1 MHLTTQLVV
10 LIINQQLM
18 NKNVTESVQGLQNY
32 QSIVS
37 ILIQERKESKFSQE
51 FMADWLGVS
60 RKKLNEFEQGKIDF
74 FLMCHYADKL
84 SIDIQLT
91 MNY

>member
-1 MHLTTQLVV
+1 
-10 LIINQQLM
+10 M
-18 NKNVTESVQGLQNY
+18 NKDVTESVQDNLQGLKNY
-32 QSIVS
+32 QSVVTK
-37 ILIQERKESKFSQE
+37 LIQERKESKFSQE

-60 RKKLNEFEQGKIDF
+60 RKKLNEFENGKIDF

-84 SIDIQLT
+84 SIDIELT

>member
-1 MHLTTQLVV
+1 MNKDVTENIQGLKNYQLVV
-10 LIINQQLM
+10 T
-18 NKNVTESVQGLQNY
+18 K
-32 QSIVS
+32 
-37 ILIQERKESKFSQE
+37 LIQERKESKFSQE

-60 RKKLNEFEQGKIDF
+60 RKKLNEFENGKIDF

-84 SIDIQLT
+84 SIDIELT

>member
-1 MHLTTQLVV
+1 
-10 LIINQQLM
+10 M
-18 NKNVTESVQGLQNY
+18 NKDVTEKLQVFKQCNE
-32 QSIVS
+32 IVTL
-37 ILIQERKESKFSQE
+37 LIKERKESKFSQE

>member
-1 MHLTTQLVV
+1 
-10 LIINQQLM
+10 M
-18 NKNVTESVQGLQNY
+18 NKNVTENIQGLKNY
-32 QSIVS
+32 QLVVTK
-37 ILIQERKESKFSQE
+37 LIQERKESKFSQE

-60 RKKLNEFEQGKIDF
+60 RKKLNEFENGKIDF

-84 SIDIQLT
+84 SIDIELT

>member
-1 MHLTTQLVV
+1 
-10 LIINQQLM
+10 M
-18 NKNVTESVQGLQNY
+18 NKDVTEKLQVFKQCNE
-32 QSIVS
+32 IVTL
-37 ILIQERKESKFSQE
+37 LIKERKESKFSQE

-60 RKKLNEFEQGKIDF
+60 RKKFNEFEQGKFDF
-74 FLMCHYADKL
+74 ELMCHYADKL

>member
-1 MHLTTQLVV
+1 
-10 LIINQQLM
+10 M
-18 NKNVTESVQGLQNY
+18 NKDVTESVRGNLQGLINY
-32 QSIVS
+32 QLVVTK
-37 ILIQERKESKFSQE
+37 LIQERKESKFSQE

-60 RKKLNEFEQGKIDF
+60 RKKLNEFEKGKIDF

-84 SIDIQLT
+84 SIDIELT

>member
-1 MHLTTQLVV
+1 MNKDVTENIQGLKNYQLVV
-10 LIINQQLM
+10 T
-18 NKNVTESVQGLQNY
+18 K
-32 QSIVS
+32 
-37 ILIQERKESKFSQE
+37 LIQERKESKFSQE

-60 RKKLNEFEQGKIDF
+60 RKKLNEFERGKIDF

-84 SIDIQLT
+84 SIEIELT

>member
-1 MHLTTQLVV
+1 
-10 LIINQQLM
+10 M
-18 NKNVTESVQGLQNY
+18 NKDVTESVQGLQNY

-84 SIDIQLT
+84 SIDIELT
-91 MNY
+91 IKY

>member
-1 MHLTTQLVV
+1 
-10 LIINQQLM
+10 M
-18 NKNVTESVQGLQNY
+18 NKDVTENIQGLKNY
-32 QSIVS
+32 QSVVTK
-37 ILIQERKESKFSQE
+37 LIQERKESKFSQE

-60 RKKLNEFEQGKIDF
+60 RKKLNEFERGKIDF

-84 SIDIQLT
+84 SIDIELT

>member
-1 MHLTTQLVV
+1 
-10 LIINQQLM
+10 M
-18 NKNVTESVQGLQNY
+18 NKDVTEKLQVFKQCNE
-32 QSIVS
+32 IVTL
-37 ILIQERKESKFSQE
+37 LIKERKESKFSQE

-60 RKKLNEFEQGKIDF
+60 RKKLNEFEQGKIDYY
-74 FLMCHYADKL
+74 LICHYADKL

>member
-1 MHLTTQLVV
+1 
-10 LIINQQLM
+10 M
-18 NKNVTESVQGLQNY
+18 NKDVTEKLQVFKQCNE
-32 QSIVS
+32 IVTL
-37 ILIQERKESKFSQE
+37 LIKERKESKFSQE

-84 SIDIQLT
+84 SIDIELT
-91 MNY
+91 IKY

>member
-1 MHLTTQLVV
+1 
-10 LIINQQLM
+10 M
-18 NKNVTESVQGLQNY
+18 NKDVTENIQGLKNY
-32 QSIVS
+32 QSVVAK
-37 ILIQERKESKFSQE
+37 LIQERKESKFSQE

-60 RKKLNEFEQGKIDF
+60 RKKLNEFENVKIDF

-84 SIDIQLT
+84 SIDIELT

>member
-1 MHLTTQLVV
+1 
-10 LIINQQLM
+10 M
-18 NKNVTESVQGLQNY
+18 NKNVTEKLQVFKQCNE
-32 QSIVS
+32 IVTL
-37 ILIQERKESKFSQE
+37 LIKERKESKFSQE

-84 SIDIQLT
+84 SIDIELT

>member
-1 MHLTTQLVV
+1 
-10 LIINQQLM
+10 M
-18 NKNVTESVQGLQNY
+18 NKDVTESVQDNLQGLKNY
-32 QSIVS
+32 QSVVAK
-37 ILIQERKESKFSQE
+37 LIQERKESKFSQE

-60 RKKLNEFEQGKIDF
+60 RKKLNEFENGKIDF

-84 SIDIQLT
+84 SIDIELT

>member
-1 MHLTTQLVV
+1 
-10 LIINQQLM
+10 M
-18 NKNVTESVQGLQNY
+18 NKDVTENIQGLKNY
-32 QSIVS
+32 QSVVTK
-37 ILIQERKESKFSQE
+37 LIQERKESKFSQE

-60 RKKLNEFEQGKIDF
+60 RKKLNEFENGKIDF

-84 SIDIQLT
+84 SIDIELT